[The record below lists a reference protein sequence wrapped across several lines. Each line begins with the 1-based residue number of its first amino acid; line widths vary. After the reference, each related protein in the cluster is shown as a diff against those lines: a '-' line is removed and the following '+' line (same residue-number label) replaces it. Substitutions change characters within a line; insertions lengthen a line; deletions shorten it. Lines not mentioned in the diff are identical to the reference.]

1 MPDGNLKIELDGPLA
16 AEVRAAAEACDLT
29 PDAWAAQALAAWL
42 LSWEEDF
49 RRLQEP
55 GENIPLDE
63 AFDRF
68 DAKIEAVFAKPK

>member
-49 RRLQEP
+49 RRLEEP
-55 GENIPLDE
+55 GENIPLDV
-63 AFDRF
+63 AFDELNARVAALRTP
-68 DAKIEAVFAKPK
+68 AK